1 MKVKNKLTEKEIELL
16 KKIDIEITEKEY
28 STDDIIE
35 MTDNTILL
43 GEISNLKG
51 EDYKTTDI
59 ANEYA
64 NLVDKLVELSNIEY
78 ENEKK

>member
-1 MKVKNKLTEKEIELL
+1 MKLKSKLTEREIELL
-16 KKIDIEITEKEY
+16 KKIDIEIIEKEY
-28 STDDIIE
+28 STDAIIE
-35 MTDNTILL
+35 MTDNTVLL
-43 GEISNLKG
+43 GEISNLEG

-64 NLVDKLVELSNIEY
+64 NLVDKLVELSNVEH

>member
-1 MKVKNKLTEKEIELL
+1 MKLKNKLTEREIELL
-16 KKIDIEITEKEY
+16 KKINIQLEDREY
-28 STDDIIE
+28 DTDDIIE
-35 MTDNTILL
+35 MTDNTVLL
-43 GEISNLKG
+43 GEISNLEG

-64 NLVDKLVELSNIEY
+64 NLVDKLVELSNVEY

>member
-1 MKVKNKLTEKEIELL
+1 MKLKNKLTEREIELL

-35 MTDNTILL
+35 MTDNTVFL
-43 GEISNLKG
+43 GEISNLEG

-64 NLVDKLVELSNIEY
+64 NLVDKLVKLSNAEY
-78 ENEKK
+78 EDEKK